1 VIGQSMG
8 PRGRATLL
16 LRLIQAGGDP
26 SVFCY
31 RIGVD
36 FLSAG
41 HERFLANGPMESNL
55 IAMKMAVLRPLR
67 TGNFF
72 ACNLFSTFSTRFS
85 IQKDYEG

>member
-1 VIGQSMG
+1 MIGESIG
-8 PRGRATLL
+8 PMSVSTLQ
-16 LRLIQAGGDP
+16 LRLIEAGGDA

-41 HERFLANGPMESNL
+41 HERFVADGPMEDNL
-55 IAMKMAVLRPLR
+55 IAMKTAVQRPFR

-85 IQKDYEG
+85 IQKD